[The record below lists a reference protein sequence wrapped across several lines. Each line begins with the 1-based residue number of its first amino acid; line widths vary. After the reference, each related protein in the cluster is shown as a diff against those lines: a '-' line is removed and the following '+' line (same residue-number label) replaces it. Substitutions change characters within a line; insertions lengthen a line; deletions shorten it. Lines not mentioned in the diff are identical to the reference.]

1 MKKLSTLLLSCL
13 IAGFLATAAQAQMV
27 GIKGGLNLADFVNA
41 DYDTDSRV
49 TGTVGISLDFAPT
62 NSAVGLE
69 TGAYYTRRGTE
80 VADAGELNLDYIEV
94 PLLAKVYMAG
104 DNPLRPHIMA
114 GPYAAFNLDATTD
127 IDVAGTELD
136 IQDEVRDVDFGLM
149 FGLGT
154 DFNLQGMGMSLQA
167 RYAMGL
173 TSVFDEAIEDIED
186 FQETFEDSERH
197 GVWSLVLGFKF

>member
-1 MKKLSTLLLSCL
+1 MKKIYTLLLS
-13 IAGFLATAAQAQMV
+13 IFMAGVMTTAAQAQMV

-62 NSAVGLE
+62 YSSVGFE

-80 VADAGELNLDYIEV
+80 VGPGQLDLDYIEV
-94 PLLAKVYMAG
+94 PLLAKLYMAQES
-104 DNPLRPHIMA
+104 PLRPHLMA

-127 IDVAGTELD
+127 IDVAGADLD
-136 IQDEVRDVDFGLM
+136 IQDEVRDIDFGLM
-149 FGLGT
+149 FGVGT

-173 TSVFDEAIEDIED
+173 TSVFDEAIDDIED